1 VKPLERA
8 ARLALTFVMMNY
20 AAVAALGAA
29 IRGGRVW
36 R

>member
-8 ARLALTFVMMNY
+8 AQLALTFLMMNY
-20 AAVAALGAA
+20 AAVAALLATL
-29 IRGGRVW
+29 RGRRVW